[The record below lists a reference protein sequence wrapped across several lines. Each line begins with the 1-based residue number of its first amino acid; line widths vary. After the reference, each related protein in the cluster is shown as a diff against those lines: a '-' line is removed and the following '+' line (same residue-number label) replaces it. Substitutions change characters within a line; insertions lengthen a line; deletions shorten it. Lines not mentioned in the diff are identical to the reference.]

1 MFDKQNRRNGVGG
14 RENVC
19 HEKWKIRS
27 ILCGYKFNSHATGH
41 HPESRERQKM
51 NKKMVLCRGVERKI
65 FTPDVME
72 IYIFENCH
80 MHKICKANVL
90 S

>member
-1 MFDKQNRRNGVGG
+1 MFDKRNRRNGVGG

-41 HPESRERQKM
+41 HPESREREKM
-51 NKKMVLCRGVERKI
+51 NKKNGFHIKDGKYLHQ
-65 FTPDVME
+65 T
-72 IYIFENCH
+72 
-80 MHKICKANVL
+80 
-90 S
+90 